1 MATTD
6 QYTIQGALQPNF
18 HAIKLLGGATDCAVQ
33 ADAAAVAA
41 KADATGTITALVM
54 IPDLSTAT
62 GTILGFG
69 DDNIVEFIQLSIEAG
84 LLTLRSTDNT
94 TAQFLT
100 QADAIGF
107 TAHKW
112 HHVAAVQPA
121 DGAGPRL
128 YIDGVR
134 IAATNDTA
142 TDVDSWGSEL
152 GGLDK
157 GFIGCANKAGDSSE
171 TEELAGYLS
180 QVRYYN
186 TAKTTAQ
193 IKAIYEYDMSG
204 IGSNDTTSLRN
215 HWKFDE
221 NLTDSGSGADNGT
234 AVGGAILVNS
244 ANEFT
249 SRLAF
254 KVGVPVVADTVKIA
268 ITDKMGFAYVIQ
280 AA

>member
-6 QYTIQGALQPNF
+6 QHTIQGSLTPNF
-18 HAIKLLGGATDCAVQ
+18 HSVRFLGGATDCSVQ
-33 ADAAAVAA
+33 VDAAAVAA
-41 KADATGTITALVM
+41 KADSTGTITALVM
-54 IPDLSTAT
+54 IPSLATAT

-69 DDNIVEFIQLSIEAG
+69 DDNVVEFIQFSIEAG

-94 TAQFLT
+94 TAQFVT
-100 QADAIGF
+100 QADAVGF
-107 TAHKW
+107 SAHKW

-134 IAATNDTA
+134 IAVTNDTA

-152 GGLDK
+152 SGLDK
-157 GFIGCANKAGDSSE
+157 GFIGAANKAGDSSE

-186 TAKTTAQ
+186 TAKSTAE
-193 IKAIYEYDMSG
+193 IKAIYEYDMFG
-204 IGSNDTTSLRN
+204 LGSNDTTSLRN

-221 NLTDSGSGADNGT
+221 DLTDSGTGADNGT
-234 AVGGAILVNS
+234 AVGGAILCNS

-249 SRLAF
+249 SRLTF
-254 KVGVPVVADTVKIA
+254 TSSPVVADKIHLA
-268 ITDKMGFAYVIQ
+268 ISDKTGFAHIIQ